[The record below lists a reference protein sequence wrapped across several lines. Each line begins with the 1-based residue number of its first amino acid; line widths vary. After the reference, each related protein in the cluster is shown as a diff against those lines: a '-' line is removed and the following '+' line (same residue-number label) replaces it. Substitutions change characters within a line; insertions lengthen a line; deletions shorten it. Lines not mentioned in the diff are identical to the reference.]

1 MAILENSLLE
11 NVINFGAVMEKEFNL
26 VIYCTLGS
34 WSFSQKPQMSRLG
47 FGSEIGPKFEK
58 YQSKE

>member
-1 MAILENSLLE
+1 
-11 NVINFGAVMEKEFNL
+11 MEKEFNL